1 MAVKL
6 ELFYSPTCPLCPRVR
21 ELVISLDDEVLGN
34 VQVEE
39 VNVYS
44 SEGLKRAESYGIRS
58 VPAMILNGKVKL
70 TGVPTKSTLVNAV
83 QRELGGKT

>member
-6 ELFYSPTCPLCPRVR
+6 ELFYSPICPLCPRVK
-21 ELVISLDDEVLGN
+21 ELVMGLDDKVLDN

-44 SEGLKRAESYGIRS
+44 SEGLKRAEGYGIRS
-58 VPAMILNGKVKL
+58 VPAIVLNGKIKL
-70 TGVPTKSTLVNAV
+70 TGVPTRSTLVNAV